1 VIAGPGWLKVTFS
14 MARTTTETVQVQVE
28 KENGGK
34 AWAGALNVLAV
45 LVFVGE
51 RVPYRYHE

>member
-1 VIAGPGWLKVTFS
+1 